1 MATVFAAASALKE
14 NGGFSNSDFVY
25 GAQTPTV
32 GAHDALIEGLVG
44 LILIIIAIV
53 CVIACIVVACVYCLK
68 WLLSDG
74 DGEPAEAK
82 LQRYLG
88 GISGQAS
95 HKKLG
100 ASKDGDDS
108 VVVMLV

>member
-25 GAQTPTV
+25 GAQTPKV
-32 GAHDALIEGLVG
+32 GEHNEAWLDFFAAVYYG
-44 LILIIIAIV
+44 LIAICIGCPLVCILI
-53 CVIACIVVACVYCLK
+53 
-68 WLLSDG
+68 WLWPMATDG
-74 DGEPAEAK
+74 DGEPAKAK

-88 GISGQAS
+88 GVSGQAS
-95 HKKLG
+95 NKKLG

-108 VVVMLV
+108 VVVILV